1 MAAPKITWKFANR
14 MLQAGWQDD
23 SVETPYLR
31 IIRLLLDISCG
42 LNLSQTVQAL
52 VLASGP
58 HSLTVSKFYLIEN
71 YCSFVTLPNDSK

>member
-1 MAAPKITWKFANR
+1 MTAPQITWKFVNR

-31 IIRLLLDISCG
+31 ITHLLLDISCG
-42 LNLSQTVQAL
+42 LNLSQTAQAL

-58 HSLTVSKFYLIEN
+58 RSLTVSKCYLIEN
-71 YCSFVTLPNDSK
+71 YRSFVTLPK